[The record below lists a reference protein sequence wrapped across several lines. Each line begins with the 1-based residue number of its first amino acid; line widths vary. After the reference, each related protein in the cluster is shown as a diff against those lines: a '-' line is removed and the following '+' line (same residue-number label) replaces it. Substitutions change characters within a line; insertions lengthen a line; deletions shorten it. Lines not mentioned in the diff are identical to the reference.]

1 MIKKISILLSLL
13 FISSYHLLGA
23 QEKKITDTLANN
35 KEGVVIHADPRIDM
49 LVHETVKVKK
59 AEIAKTTKVIRSGRG
74 FRIQIYNGNEKA
86 QAINKKIDFMRRFPE
101 VATYM
106 TYTQP
111 LFRVKVGNF
120 QSRKEAQTFM
130 SQIGSFY
137 GTAMI
142 VPDFIVI
149 NTFKKHD

>member
-1 MIKKISILLSLL
+1 MIIKNYILLSIL
-13 FISSYHLLGA
+13 FCSTFQLLGA
-23 QEKKITDTLANN
+23 QEKAKDTLTNN
-35 KEGVVIHADPRIDM
+35 EGVVIHADPRIDL

-86 QAINKKIDFMRRFPE
+86 QAINKKIDFMRRYPD

-120 QSRKEAQTFM
+120 QSRKEAQSFM